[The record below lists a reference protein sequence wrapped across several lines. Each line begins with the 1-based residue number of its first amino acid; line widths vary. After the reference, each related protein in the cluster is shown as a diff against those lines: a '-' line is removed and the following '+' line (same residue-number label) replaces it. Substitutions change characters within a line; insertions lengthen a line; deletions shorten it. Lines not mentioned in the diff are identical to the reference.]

1 MGESMAPTSKFML
14 YNKSYVVR
22 CMIYNKKVTLRG
34 SVRKRDKTKAHTV
47 FSRPCFLT
55 IE

>member
-34 SVRKRDKTKAHTV
+34 GLCENETKQ
-47 FSRPCFLT
+47 RLT
-55 IE
+55 QCSQGLVSSL